1 MVTLTEE
8 SLALQNG
15 GWAQGQ
21 PPSPGKN
28 NLLNNL
34 NQEKP
39 EGLTDEDQSELN
51 GTLIYGYIS
60 VHGMS

>member
-8 SLALQNG
+8 SLALQVG
-15 GWAQGQ
+15 GWARGQ

-28 NLLNNL
+28 NLLNSL
-34 NQEKP
+34 NQEKSD
-39 EGLTDEDQSELN
+39 GLTDVDQSELN
-51 GTLIYGYIS
+51 GTLIYGCIL